1 MPMYEYRCGGCNETF
16 TVMQK
21 MGAGA
26 EGLSCPAC
34 RSTELSKLI
43 SSTFSPESE
52 KAMPTDLEMSKAM
65 HDIQKASAGS
75 PCASGMCGGGGGNT
89 CSIKEFG

>member
-16 TVMQK
+16 TVMQR
-21 MGAGA
+21 MGAGM

-34 RSTELSKLI
+34 RSTKLSRLI
-43 SSTFSPESE
+43 SSTYTPESE
-52 KAMPTDLEMSKAM
+52 KAMPSDLEMSRAM
-65 HDIQKASAGS
+65 QDMQKAGSS
-75 PCASGMCGGGGGNT
+75 PCASGTCGGGNT